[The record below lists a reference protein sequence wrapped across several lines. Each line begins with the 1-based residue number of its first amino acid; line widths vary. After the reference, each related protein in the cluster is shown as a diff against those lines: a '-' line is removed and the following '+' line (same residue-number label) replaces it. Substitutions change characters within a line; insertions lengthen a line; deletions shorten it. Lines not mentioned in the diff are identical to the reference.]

1 MARNSIITKY
11 DWAQDPSVDIT
22 GGAWEGQL
30 PAVNMLTLQPQL
42 VAQVVG
48 TSVSFTINLGAS
60 RSVGLIH
67 LQRLVTDSS
76 GTIQVTAGSYDS
88 GVVNSWATDLVG
100 VYPPLLYAALGR
112 TRVFIPPV
120 PVTTSS
126 VSFTI
131 NAAVS
136 PLQIGYVGVCEIEE
150 LPGNMLIGNVR
161 SIVDE
166 SSIDQTPFGSTYVT
180 LRARRRRLD
189 FGVGGLS
196 ESNGD
201 EVAMSD
207 LSLVNGRSSPVV
219 VAKFPDDTYNLERNT
234 IWGLMTNDQPFTN
247 SFYGHCD
254 ATFQITQLV

>member
-112 TRVFIPPV
+112 TRVFIPPA

-131 NAAVS
+131 NAYRECA
-136 PLQIGYVGVCEIEE
+136 
-150 LPGNMLIGNVR
+150 
-161 SIVDE
+161 
-166 SSIDQTPFGSTYVT
+166 ID
-180 LRARRRRLD
+180 RRRIECRSNSVW
-189 FGVGGLS
+189 FHIRYSSGEEAKVGFWC
-196 ESNGD
+196 
-201 EVAMSD
+201 
-207 LSLVNGRSSPVV
+207 RR
-219 VAKFPDDTYNLERNT
+219 LER
-234 IWGLMTNDQPFTN
+234 
-247 SFYGHCD
+247 
-254 ATFQITQLV
+254 VER

>member
-1 MARNSIITKY
+1 MARNSIITTN
-11 DWAQDPSVDIT
+11 DWAQDPGASIS
-22 GGAWEGQL
+22 GGSWETQL
-30 PAVNMLTLQPQL
+30 PATNMLTLQPQL
-42 VAQVVG
+42 VAQATG
-48 TSVSFTINLGAS
+48 SSVSFIVNLGAS

-67 LQRLVTDSS
+67 VQRLVTSSS
-76 GTIQVTAGSYDS
+76 GTIQVVAGSYDS
-88 GVVNSWATDLVG
+88 GSVNSWATDGAG

-112 TRVFIPPV
+112 TRFFIPPA
-120 PVTTSS
+120 PVVTSS
-126 VSFTI
+126 VSFII
-131 NAAVS
+131 NGGAA
-136 PLQIGYVGVCEIEE
+136 PLQIGYVGVCEIKE
-150 LPGNMLIGNVR
+150 LPGNMLVGNVR
-161 SIVDE
+161 SVIDE

-201 EVAMSD
+201 SVAMSD

-219 VAKFPDDTYNLERNT
+219 VAKFPDDTLNLERNT

>member
-1 MARNSIITKY
+1 MTTN
-11 DWAQDPSVDIT
+11 DWAQDPNVTIS
-22 GGAWEGQL
+22 GGAWEAQL

-48 TSVSFTINLGAS
+48 ASVSFTVNLGAS

-76 GTIQVTAGSYDS
+76 GTIEIAAGSYDS
-88 GVVNSWATDLVG
+88 GVVNSWATDLAG

-112 TRVFIPPV
+112 TRIFIPPT
-120 PVTTSS
+120 PVVTSS
-126 VSFTI
+126 VSFMI
-131 NAAVS
+131 NGVVS
-136 PLQIGYVGVCEIEE
+136 PLQIGNIGICEIEE
-150 LPGNMLIGNVR
+150 LPGDMLIGNVR
-161 SIVDE
+161 SVIDE
-166 SSIDQTPFGSTYVT
+166 SSVDQTPFGSTYVT

-201 EVAMSD
+201 GVAMSD

-219 VAKFPDDTYNLERNT
+219 VAKFPDDTANLERNT
-234 IWGLMTNDQPFTN
+234 IWGLITNDQPFTN